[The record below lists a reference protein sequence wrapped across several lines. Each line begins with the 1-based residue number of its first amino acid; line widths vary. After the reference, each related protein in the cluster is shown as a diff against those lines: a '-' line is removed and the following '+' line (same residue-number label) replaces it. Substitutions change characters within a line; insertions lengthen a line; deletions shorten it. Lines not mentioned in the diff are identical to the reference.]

1 MKPVISRSLLALAL
15 SAGMGFV
22 AAQAVAMP
30 DTKPEPEE
38 QNRSDADR
46 KSDSDQPVSDTW
58 ITTKVKADLLATE
71 DVSGLDIKVETVN
84 GVVTLSGQVDTQAQA
99 DKAVAVTRA
108 IKGVG
113 KVDSSGLTVAKKK

>member
-30 DTKPEPEE
+30 DTRPEPEE

-113 KVDSSGLTVAKKK
+113 KVDSSGLTVGKKK